1 MPKVVAEYK
10 EEARAR
16 IVKAA
21 LRTFSEKGY
30 HQTTM
35 DDIAKRL
42 GVSKGALYL
51 YFPSKEE
58 LFRGCY
64 ETAPQAFSEIL
75 RSTFKDSRNPMQ
87 NVQDFFDKMQERFA
101 SNSALSYEIFA
112 QASRNPTIRKILKE
126 NYDEYARIMTRF
138 LEEMKERGVLE
149 KNLETR
155 ALAKALIALW
165 NGMETILTVGFPASE
180 AKRAWLE
187 AMKAMF
193 SRTDASRKEVEH

>member
-75 RSTFKDSRNPMQ
+75 RSTFKDFRNPMQ

-112 QASRNPTIRKILKE
+112 QASRNPAIRKILKE

-193 SRTDASRKEVEH
+193 SRTDASRKEIEH

>member
-16 IVKAA
+16 ILKAA

-75 RSTFKDSRNPMQ
+75 RSTFKDFRNPMQ

-165 NGMETILTVGFPASE
+165 NGMETILTVGFPVSE